1 MPIDDT
7 SAAALSDGAPAAG
20 PGQPAFLDIDGAVFA
35 YPGRAPVV
43 EGVRWRV
50 GAGEVHCLVG
60 RSGCGKTT
68 LLQLA
73 AGLLRPQSGSVRMQG
88 REVRA
93 PGPQLGFMFQAPTLL
108 DWQRVIDNV
117 LLPVSLQRRPTAADH
132 ERAQALLA
140 QLGLAD
146 HGQRHP
152 RQLSGGQQSRV
163 ALARALILEPALLL
177 LDEPFAA
184 LDAITR
190 AELQDDL
197 LRTCRQRRATV
208 LFVTHDI
215 TEAVYLGDRIAVMA
229 AGRVAGD
236 IAVDLPT
243 PRTQSMRHEPPFNR
257 LCAHVQA
264 SMLGASPAPA

>member
-1 MPIDDT
+1 MPTDT
-7 SAAALSDGAPAAG
+7 FLHALPAGAAEAG
-20 PGQPAFLDIDGAVFA
+20 PAGAAFLDIDDAVFA
-35 YPGRAPVV
+35 YPGRPPVV
-43 EGVRWRV
+43 DGVRWRV

-73 AGLLRPQSGSVRMQG
+73 AGLLRPQAGCVRMQG
-88 REVRA
+88 REVLA

-108 DWQRVIDNV
+108 DWQPVTDNV

-132 ERAQALLA
+132 ARAQGLLA
-140 QLGLAD
+140 QLGLAGQ
-146 HGQRHP
+146 GQRYP

-197 LRTCRQRRATV
+197 LRTCRQRGTTV

-236 IAVDLPT
+236 IAVDLPI
-243 PRTQSMRHEPPFNR
+243 PRTQSLRHDVPFNR
-257 LCAHVQA
+257 LCARVQA
-264 SMLGASPAPA
+264 SMLAAGGGAA

>member
-1 MPIDDT
+1 M
-7 SAAALSDGAPAAG
+7 
-20 PGQPAFLDIDGAVFA
+20 AFLDIEQVVFT

-43 EGVRWRV
+43 NGVNWRMQ
-50 GAGEVHCLVG
+50 AGEFHCLLG

-73 AGLLRPQSGSVRMQG
+73 AGLLRPQSGRIVLRG
-88 REVRA
+88 GELAA

-108 DWQRVIDNV
+108 DWHRVLGNV
-117 LLPVSLQRRPTAADH
+117 LLPVSLQRKPTPQDEA
-132 ERAQALLA
+132 RALQLLR
-140 QLGLAD
+140 QLGLASHAQD
-146 HGQRHP
+146 YP

-163 ALARALILEPALLL
+163 ALARALMLAPPLLL

-197 LRTCRQRRATV
+197 LRTCRALGTTV

-215 TEAVYLGDRIAVMA
+215 NEAVYLGDRIALMHG
-229 AGRVAGD
+229 GRIVDD
-236 IAVDLPT
+236 IEIALPA
-243 PRTQSMRHEPPFNR
+243 PRVQAMRHGAQFNEY
-257 LCAHVQA
+257 CARVRA
-264 SMLGASPAPA
+264 AMDRSAA